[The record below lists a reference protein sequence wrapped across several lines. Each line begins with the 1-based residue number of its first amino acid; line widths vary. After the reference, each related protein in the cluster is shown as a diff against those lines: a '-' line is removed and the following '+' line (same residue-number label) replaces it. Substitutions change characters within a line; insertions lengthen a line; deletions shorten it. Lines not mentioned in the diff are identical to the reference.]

1 MHTHK
6 LLCMYVQVTYCT
18 HINGVVM
25 MSLQE
30 KETALSDDYGKD
42 LASVQ
47 ALQRRHE
54 GFEVGTPHTHTN
66 CYPSFLLNFLCL
78 CYKGSFVLSQN
89 ICVMYNNKR
98 TRVQ

>member
-1 MHTHK
+1 
-6 LLCMYVQVTYCT
+6 
-18 HINGVVM
+18 M

-54 GFEVGTPHTHTN
+54 GFEVGTPHTHK
-66 CYPSFLLNFLCL
+66 LLPLISLEFPLSLLQRILCTVP
-78 CYKGSFVLSQN
+78 KF
-89 ICVMYNNKR
+89 CVMYNNKCTVR
-98 TRVQ
+98 HSST